1 MRDNDTD
8 VPRDPHDGEGVHSR
22 LPNSS
27 KHCMSRGVQDEISA
41 EDRTAF
47 AIDFRGRD
55 LAVEVIGQVIQVS
68 LSPLSKRPQS
78 AHRRALFR

>member
-1 MRDNDTD
+1 
-8 VPRDPHDGEGVHSR
+8 
-22 LPNSS
+22 
-27 KHCMSRGVQDEISA
+27 MSRGVQDEISA